1 MNGNKSLDRGLK
13 ILVFLLTAGILAGA
27 VSDKAAS
34 PQGAVTLTYKFTE
47 GAALSYKQTSTQLQ
61 DLDMMGQTMTTES
74 NSSMDIM
81 LKSKGLKGENYILGV
96 TIDGMTSNVSSPQ
109 GNITPDMSGIIGKS
123 FDLVFSPLGKEVDV
137 SGASSFSIDMGQAGR
152 RDLSSSFQGL
162 FPDLPDHPVKV
173 GDKWPSE
180 DTIMQKSEA
189 VEIHTNFKNENT
201 LDGFETVDGREC
213 ARIKTVLKGTM
224 SGAINQGGVSLVMDG
239 KLDGSKTW
247 YFAVKEGIFVKEET
261 KASMGGVITADAMN
275 VTINFTG
282 EQRSS
287 TALVKK

>member
-1 MNGNKSLDRGLK
+1 MNGHKLLRRGPR
-13 ILVFLLTAGILAGA
+13 ILILLLFGFVLAGT
-27 VSDKAAS
+27 AADQPAD
-34 PQGAVTLTYKFTE
+34 PQGTVTLTYKFAE
-47 GAALSYKQTSTQLQ
+47 GAALSYKQTGLQTQ

-74 NSSMDIM
+74 NSSMDIT
-81 LKSKGLKGENYILGV
+81 LKSKGLKDKNHLLGV
-96 TIDGMTSNVSSPQ
+96 TIDGMTENVSSPQ

-137 SGASSFSIDMGQAGR
+137 SGASVFSIDMGQSGR

-180 DTIMQKSEA
+180 DSIIQKSEA
-189 VEIHTNFKNENT
+189 VEIHINFKNENT

-224 SGAINQGGVSLVMDG
+224 SGALNQGGMALAMDA
-239 KLDGSKTW
+239 KLDGTSTW
-247 YFAVKEGIFVKEET
+247 HFAIKEGIFVKSEM
-261 KASMGGVITADAMN
+261 KATMGGVITADTMN
-275 VTINFTG
+275 ITINFTG

-287 TALVKK
+287 NVLVKK

>member
-1 MNGNKSLDRGLK
+1 MNGHKSLSRGPR
-13 ILVFLLTAGILAGA
+13 ILVLFLTVGALAGGAADKPAAPQAA
-27 VSDKAAS
+27 VS
-34 PQGAVTLTYKFTE
+34 LTYKFTE
-47 GAALSYKQTSTQLQ
+47 GAPLSYKQTGTQLQ
-61 DLDMMGQTMTTES
+61 DFDMMGQTMTTES
-74 NSSMDIM
+74 NSSMDIT
-81 LKSKGLKGENYILGV
+81 LKSKGLKDKNHLLGV
-96 TIDGMTSNVSSPQ
+96 TIDGMTENVSSPQ

-137 SGASSFSIDMGQAGR
+137 SGASVFSIDMGQSGR

-180 DTIMQKSEA
+180 DAIVQKSDA
-189 VEIHTNFKNENT
+189 GEIHINFKNENT

-224 SGAINQGGVSLVMDG
+224 SGALNQGGMALAMDA
-239 KLDGSKTW
+239 KLDGTSTW
-247 YFAVKEGIFVKEET
+247 HFAIKEGIFVKSEM
-261 KASMGGVITADAMN
+261 KATMGGLINIEAMN
-275 VTINFTG
+275 ASISFTG
-282 EQRSS
+282 EQKSS

>member
-13 ILVFLLTAGILAGA
+13 ILVFLLTAGVLAGA

-47 GAALSYKQTSTQLQ
+47 GTALSYKQTSTQLQ

-137 SGASSFSIDMGQAGR
+137 SGASSISIDMGQAGR

-180 DTIMQKSEA
+180 DTIIQKSEA

-224 SGAINQGGVSLVMDG
+224 SGAINQGGVSLAMDG

-247 YFAVKEGIFVKEET
+247 YFAVKEGIFVKEES

-275 VTINFTG
+275 MAINFTG

>member
-1 MNGNKSLDRGLK
+1 MNGNKSLDRRLK
-13 ILVFLLTAGILAGA
+13 ILVFLLTAGVLAGA

-74 NSSMDIM
+74 NSSMDIT

-137 SGASSFSIDMGQAGR
+137 SGASSISIDMGQAGR

-180 DTIMQKSEA
+180 DTIIQKSEA

-275 VTINFTG
+275 MTINFTG

>member
-13 ILVFLLTAGILAGA
+13 ILVFLLTAGVLAGA

-74 NSSMDIM
+74 NSSMDIT

-109 GNITPDMSGIIGKS
+109 GNITPDNSGIIGKS

-137 SGASSFSIDMGQAGR
+137 SGASSFFIDMGQAGR

-162 FPDLPDHPVKV
+162 FPDLPDHPVNV

-180 DTIMQKSEA
+180 DTIIQKSEA

-224 SGAINQGGVSLVMDG
+224 SGAINQGDVSLAMDG

-275 VTINFTG
+275 MTINFTG